1 MDGIYLEVL
10 LRTVLGVVAS
20 SVLEFG
26 LIINLNTHLAWGHN
40 LTEESSGS
48 PKGFS
53 EEEKG

>member
-1 MDGIYLEVL
+1 MDGIYLEVF

-26 LIINLNTHLAWGHN
+26 LIISLNTHLAWGHN